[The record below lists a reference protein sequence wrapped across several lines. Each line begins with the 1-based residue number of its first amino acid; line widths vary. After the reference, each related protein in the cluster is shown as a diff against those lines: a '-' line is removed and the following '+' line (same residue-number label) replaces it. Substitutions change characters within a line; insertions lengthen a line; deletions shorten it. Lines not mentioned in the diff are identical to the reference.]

1 MPEMSNSLIYK
12 FLLINTFSD
21 QDQNFDLLIHIVF
34 KMRKVSHQTGSL
46 NVFNFNFY
54 KIN

>member
-21 QDQNFDLLIHIVF
+21 QDQNFDHLISINF
-34 KMRKVSHQTGSL
+34 KIKKVSHQTGS
-46 NVFNFNFY
+46 
-54 KIN
+54 